1 MLILETCW
9 RESSS
14 SMGGPAEAKSAF
26 NRWLSANRLDW
37 NEWVSL
43 GSDGLEGFVG
53 HVFCPLKTS
62 QFRCV
67 GYALT
72 LKPIVYTKD
81 LMSTQ
86 KENLFVLTFEP
97 WRRHTACAASRTR

>member
-43 GSDGLEGFVG
+43 GSDGLEDILVERS
-53 HVFCPLKTS
+53 LL
-62 QFRCV
+62 RWR
-67 GYALT
+67 
-72 LKPIVYTKD
+72 
-81 LMSTQ
+81 
-86 KENLFVLTFEP
+86 LF
-97 WRRHTACAASRTR
+97 